1 MVSGLSALI
10 YDFYDIFFS
19 EGIYILA
26 ENLSNSPQLI
36 NRQGDTAFYLEM
48 ILGRYLQFEE
58 RGVLSRKMYDVCLFL
73 LTSLVETGSAR
84 AYYLRENLVRSRR
97 IK

>member
-1 MVSGLSALI
+1 
-10 YDFYDIFFS
+10 
-19 EGIYILA
+19 ILA
-26 ENLSNSPQLI
+26 ENLSANPQLI
-36 NRQGDTAFYLEM
+36 SKQVDTAFYLEM

-58 RGVLSRKMYDVCLFL
+58 KGMLSRKMYDACLFL

-97 IK
+97 VR